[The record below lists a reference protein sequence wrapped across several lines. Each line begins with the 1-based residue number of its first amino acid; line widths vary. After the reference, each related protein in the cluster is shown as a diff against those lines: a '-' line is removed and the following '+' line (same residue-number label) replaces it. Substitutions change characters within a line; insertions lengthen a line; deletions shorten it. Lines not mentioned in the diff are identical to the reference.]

1 MFFDYYYLVLILPAM
16 IFAFWASARVNSTF
30 KKYSQMGTARG
41 LTGRDA
47 AAAVLRQN
55 GITDVRIE
63 SVAGNLTD
71 HYDPRTKVIRL
82 SDSVYGSTSAAAIG
96 VAAHE
101 AGHAV
106 QHNQEYTPLT
116 LRNAIIPVT
125 NIGSKLAM
133 PLLIIGIF
141 LSYYAEKY
149 LLIAYLGVICF
160 SLSALFQLL
169 TLPTEFNA
177 SKRALE
183 AIEAGGILMKDELP
197 GAKKVLS
204 AAALTYVAALAV
216 SIMQLLRL
224 LIILGNRRRD

>member
-1 MFFDYYYLVLILPAM
+1 MYFDIYYLVLIVPALL
-16 IFAFWASARVNSTF
+16 FSFWASAKVNSTF
-30 KKYSQMGTARG
+30 TKYSAMSSRKGY
-41 LTGRDA
+41 TGRDA
-47 AAAVLRQN
+47 AEAVLRQN

-63 SVAGNLTD
+63 QTSGKLSD

-82 SDSVYGSTSAAAIG
+82 SESVYNNSSAAAIG

-101 AGHAV
+101 AGHAA
-106 QHNQEYTPLT
+106 QHAQSYSPLK

-125 NIGSKLAM
+125 NIGSRLAM
-133 PLLIIGIF
+133 PLFLIGLV
-141 LSYYAEKY
+141 LSAYAEKY
-149 LLIAYLGVICF
+149 ITIAYIGIICF

-183 AIEAGGILMKDELP
+183 AIEMGGILDHDERA
-197 GAKKVLS
+197 GAKRVLS

-216 SIMQLLRL
+216 SLLQLLRL
-224 LIILGNRRRD
+224 LMIANNRRR